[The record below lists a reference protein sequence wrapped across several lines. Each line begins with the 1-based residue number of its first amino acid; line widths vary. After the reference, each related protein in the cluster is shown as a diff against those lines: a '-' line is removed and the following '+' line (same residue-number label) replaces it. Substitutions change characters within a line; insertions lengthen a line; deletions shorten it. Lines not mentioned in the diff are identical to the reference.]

1 MNKNY
6 LPKIGSL
13 LALFPAADSITSVIA
28 QDKPNIVVVLIDDL
42 GYGELPT
49 YGNTFNETPY
59 MDQLA
64 EEGVLFT
71 DAYAPAP
78 VSSPAR
84 ASYHTG
90 QYTPR
95 HGITDF
101 ISRNSPHYL
110 DPDEHVTLNEAL
122 QDEGYFTGVIG
133 KWHLDTDFENN
144 FGGPEAHGFDW
155 VFGTETEYIGP
166 GDYFYPYSKIST
178 ITEGEEN
185 EFLPDRLFAEAN
197 QFIHDQSDKPFFL
210 SVQLFSVHM
219 TLDAPEYLVEK
230 YKDKYE
236 EKYGEGTADYFDQS
250 SPRHAGAPD
259 NPFMA
264 AMVERID
271 YGVGSIMNTLDE
283 LDLADNTLLIVTSD
297 NGGDEW
303 VANNGGLRAA
313 KTWLYE
319 GGIRVPMIARYPEH
333 GQSGIVNETP
343 VNFIDFYPTF
353 LELAGGSTTQLLD
366 GVSIA
371 PLLRNEN
378 IDRDELFF
386 HYPAGIAAWNAK
398 KASVL
403 RKGDH
408 KLIYRYG
415 LAPDFYELYNLRE
428 DPGEQN
434 NLYDS
439 EHETAEILKNRLDE
453 WMDEMGLEKW
463 EEGETVVF
471 DFEMDFPGE
480 YGTNG
485 NIIGPGNPPSDAEDV
500 NNEYFTRV
508 ANPFPDELNS
518 SDTVGKFH
526 RVKTGY
532 WWAYAWFNI
541 EPIYVSATEATPKY
555 LHIKVNKPLS
565 SRFCVQL
572 TGPNNASTPEIIRVN
587 NKAGEWEDLVFEI
600 VNPGLYTQIQI
611 KPDFEN
617 SANPPYPDRLD
628 EDIYIYF
635 DDIII
640 NDDPKPRG
648 GELFEFEERTIMD
661 FEDGFF
667 GGKGTNG
674 NGDGLGED
682 HNTFQIVSNPFPGGL
697 EGSENVGRFKRRKNG
712 QWWAYA
718 WFEFEPIEVTDV
730 PVYVHV
736 MVNKPVFSP
745 VTIQI
750 KDQHAAPGS
759 NTGEITNQNQSSVNE
774 WQDLVFKI
782 DNPGTYSYFEF
793 KPDFVNQNPAMRL
806 EEDIYIYFDDIVIN
820 DDPSPRQPGT
830 TFIEDPGSNIDL
842 KIFPTITKGMVNIEW
857 NNHGP
862 MDIRLFNIKGKVV
875 KETTINGG
883 FGSLDLSAKKPGL
896 YIIRAA
902 SENEIISAKVMKQ

>member
-1 MNKNY
+1 MDK
-6 LPKIGSL
+6 KILSKLGSL
-13 LALFPAADSITSVIA
+13 LVLFPGLENINSAIA
-28 QDKPNIVVVLIDDL
+28 QEKPNIVVVLIDDL
-42 GYGELPT
+42 GYGELPA

-59 MDQLA
+59 IDQLA
-64 EEGVLFT
+64 EQGILFT
-71 DAYAPAP
+71 NAYAPAP
-78 VSSPAR
+78 VSSPTR

-101 ISRNSPHYL
+101 IPRNSPLYL
-110 DPDEHVTLNEAL
+110 DPDEHVTINEVL
-122 QDEGYFTGVIG
+122 QNEGYFTGVIG

-155 VFGTETEYIGP
+155 TFGIETEYIAG

-197 QFIHDQSDKPFFL
+197 QFIHERSDETFFL

-219 TLDAPEYLVEK
+219 TLDAPEHLVEK

-250 SPRHAGAPD
+250 TPKHAGAPD
-259 NPFMA
+259 NPYMA
-264 AMVERID
+264 AMIERID
-271 YGVGSIMNTLDE
+271 YGIGSIMNTLEE

-319 GGIRVPMIARYPEH
+319 GGIRVPMIARYPEY
-333 GQSGIVNETP
+333 GQSGIINDTP

-353 LELAGGSTTQLLD
+353 MDLAGGTTTQLLD

-371 PLLRNEN
+371 PLFRNET
-378 IDRDELFF
+378 IERDALFWY
-386 HYPAGIAAWNAK
+386 YPAGIAAWNAR
-398 KASVL
+398 KACVI
-403 RKGDH
+403 RKGDY

-415 LAPDFYELYNLRE
+415 LAPDFYELYNLSE

-439 EHETAEILKNRLDE
+439 EHETAAILKNRLDE
-453 WMDEMGLEKW
+453 WMEEMGLGKW
-463 EEGETVVF
+463 AEGEIEVF
-471 DFEMDFPGE
+471 DFESDFPGE

-485 NIIGPGNPPSDAEDV
+485 NIYGPGNPPNDAEDV

-508 ANPFPDELNS
+508 PNPYPDDLNS

-526 RVKTGY
+526 RLKNGY
-532 WWAYAWFNI
+532 WWAYAWFNF
-541 EPIYVSATEATPKY
+541 EPIYVGATEATPKY
-555 LHIKVNKPLS
+555 LHIKVNKPIS
-565 SRFCVQL
+565 SRFCIQIV
-572 TGPNNASTPEIIRVN
+572 GPNNASTPEIIRVN
-587 NKAGEWEDLVFEI
+587 NKVGEWEDLVFEI
-600 VNPGLYTQIQI
+600 VNPGLYSQIQI

-667 GGKGTNG
+667 GRKGTNG
-674 NGDGLGED
+674 NGDGFGED
-682 HNTFQIVSNPFPGGL
+682 HYTFQIVSNPFSY
-697 EGSENVGRFKRRKNG
+697 GSEGTEMVGRFKRRKTG
-712 QWWAYA
+712 HWWAYA
-718 WFEFEPIEVTDV
+718 WFEFQPIEVTHV

-745 VTIQI
+745 VTVQI

-759 NTGEITNQNQSSVNE
+759 NTGEMINENQSSVNE
-774 WQDLVFKI
+774 WQDFVFKI
-782 DNPGTYSYFEF
+782 NNPGIYSYFEF
-793 KPDFVNQNPAMRL
+793 KPDFVNQNPLRRL
-806 EEDIYIYFDDIVIN
+806 DEDIYVYFDDIIIN
-820 DDPSPRQPGT
+820 SDPTPRQPVIASTDDKLVHSGMHV
-830 TFIEDPGSNIDL
+830 
-842 KIFPTITKGMVNIEW
+842 FPTITNGMVNIEL
-857 NNHGP
+857 NNNKT
-862 MDIRLFNIKGKVV
+862 MDIKLFDIRGNLIQGK
-875 KETTINGG
+875 TIFGG
-883 FGSLDLSAKKPGL
+883 YGSLDLSAEKPGL
-896 YIIRAA
+896 YIIQAT
-902 SENEIISAKVMKQ
+902 SENEAITAKIIKQ